1 MIMATAVNCAEACV
15 NGCVLGE
22 ACPHREHLAAA
33 LKFVAETDLDRLVAV
48 AEASAPQRRLRQVQ
62 KGNLPGYPPS

>member
-1 MIMATAVNCAEACV
+1 MTPTVDCATACV

-33 LKFVAETDLDRLVAV
+33 LKFVAETDLDRMVEVAQ
-48 AEASAPQRRLRQVQ
+48 ASAPQRLLRQLE
-62 KGNLPGYPPS
+62 KGSLPGYPQS

>member
-1 MIMATAVNCAEACV
+1 MQPPINCAEACV

-33 LKFVAETDLDRLVAV
+33 LKYVAETSLDRMVEVAQ
-48 AEASAPQRRLRQVQ
+48 ASAPQRMLRQLE
-62 KGNLPGYPPS
+62 KGNLPGFPSR